1 MGSDQ
6 GKEGVRNYSRPL
18 IESKCHIRAVP
29 GPHILPIDID
39 DSTRLADRPHMQ
51 HRLVIRLDGGGM
63 AEDQY
68 LGDKLPR
75 CSGRGV
81 GFGEDHHA
89 LAHVFAADAF

>member
-1 MGSDQ
+1 
-6 GKEGVRNYSRPL
+6 
-18 IESKCHIRAVP
+18 
-29 GPHILPIDID
+29 
-39 DSTRLADRPHMQ
+39 MQ

-75 CSGRGV
+75 CGRGRV